1 MFSLFH
7 SLLLAHWLLTFG
19 FCQQKWSHEIYLRR
33 KWGGRTIW
41 SKTMLQMESLTTTR
55 VIHWLCSSFSW
66 RWIRRVVFIQVQSRA
81 EIWLK
86 ITTGFPIHIWLT
98 KGVGTL
104 KSTVERSGRS
114 CISLVDSGDSHER
127 YQKKK
132 TPYMSTS
139 KNQRNM
145 TDFRNCRMLDLCPG
159 RCYLLEWV
167 HSILEVSF

>member
-41 SKTMLQMESLTTTR
+41 SKTMLQMESLATTR

-81 EIWLK
+81 EVWLK
-86 ITTGFPIHIWLT
+86 ITTGFPIHIWWT
-98 KGVGTL
+98 KGVGTPE
-104 KSTVERSGRS
+104 STVERSGGS

-127 YQKKK
+127 YQKKRLRIWAH
-132 TPYMSTS
+132 
-139 KNQRNM
+139 QR
-145 TDFRNCRMLDLCPG
+145 TR
-159 RCYLLEWV
+159 EIWQ
-167 HSILEVSF
+167 ILEITECSICALVGVTC